1 MSQLD
6 WPAMMRAGLLGLRLM
21 PADFWRL
28 TPAELR
34 LMLGQGADQ
43 TPMGRAGLDALMRAY
58 PDQTGDDD
66 E

>member
-1 MSQLD
+1 
-6 WPAMMRAGLLGLRLM
+6 MMRAGLLGLRLQ

-34 LMLGQGADQ
+34 LMLGQSAAQ
-43 TPMGRAGLDALMRAY
+43 TPMGRAGLDALMSAY
-58 PDQTGDDD
+58 PDQTGDTN

>member
-1 MSQLD
+1 MTQLD
-6 WPAMMRAGLLGLRLM
+6 WTAMMRAGLLGLRLT

-28 TPAELR
+28 TPAEFR
-34 LMLGQGADQ
+34 LMLGQSTAQ
-43 TPMGRAGLDALMRAY
+43 TPMGRAGLDALMCAY

>member
-6 WPAMMRAGLLGLRLM
+6 WPSMMRAGLLGLRLL

-34 LMLGQGADQ
+34 LMLGQSAAQ
-43 TPMGRAGLDALMRAY
+43 TPMGRAGLDALMNAY

>member
-6 WPAMMRAGLLGLRLM
+6 WPAMMRAGLLGLRLK
-21 PADFWRL
+21 PVDFWRL

-34 LMLGQGADQ
+34 LMLGHGADQ
-43 TPMGRAGLDALMRAY
+43 TPMGRVGLDALMRAY
-58 PDQTGDDD
+58 PDDTGDDD